1 MILAS
6 ETQFHFYLPW
16 VNARLTECLNL
27 NLKCE
32 SASSRN
38 LVTFSVIV
46 KNSRTFVS
54 SSNLEWLRRSL
65 DDGDPDVARRGRGGG
80 QLVRAGHRGGLGGEV
95 VGVGHHGPGV
105 GEGEGEGGAGVGVG
119 VVVEVAEVGEGRGG
133 LQWLARVRP
142 IVRLNARVFEPL
154 PDSLI

>member
-1 MILAS
+1 MPFSEVVLIVYKWERAS
-6 ETQFHFYLPW
+6 RY
-16 VNARLTECLNL
+16 
-27 NLKCE
+27 
-32 SASSRN
+32 
-38 LVTFSVIV
+38 LVTFSVPYKLPGAVIV
-46 KNSRTFVS
+46 KTSSTFAS

-65 DDGDPDVARRGRGGG
+65 NHGDPDVARRGRCGG
-80 QLVRAGHRGGLGGEV
+80 QLVRDGHRGGLGGEV
-95 VGVGHHGPGV
+95 VGVGHHGAGV

-154 PDSLI
+154 PDSLV